1 MRIVRR
7 IMLMVAVA
15 VLICAPQVVAAEPSP
30 FVQGFIEG
38 YLLKINT
45 TEDTGRTAE
54 IETYSGERFVLTV
67 HPQAQFLIDNRLV
80 QWNELRSGME
90 VYGTIQGRQ
99 LKSLEAYSTAQ
110 LGFIDPGTK
119 VRKGVITNIGS
130 DSLQV
135 RGGDGTEAT
144 YQLYPSTIILSQER
158 ASQRIHFILGIGS
171 SCFLMI
177 SIVP

>member
-80 QWNELRSGME
+80 QWNELLQR
-90 VYGTIQGRQ
+90 YGGLWHHSGRQ
-99 LKSLEAYSTAQ
+99 LKSLKHIQ
-110 LGFIDPGTK
+110 P
-119 VRKGVITNIGS
+119 
-130 DSLQV
+130 
-135 RGGDGTEAT
+135 
-144 YQLYPSTIILSQER
+144 PS
-158 ASQRIHFILGIGS
+158 
-171 SCFLMI
+171 
-177 SIVP
+177 